1 MGVEGVA
8 KLETAASL
16 TGQAICVASP
26 THLLSLSDF
35 KPLPISGSES
45 IMPALPRAKAQ
56 SQSQIRILIQVFR
69 SPN

>member
-35 KPLPISGSES
+35 KPLPISES

-56 SQSQIRILIQVFR
+56 SQSQIRILIQVFH